1 MPEENSNKES
11 GKSSRFNFKL
21 IVFGLVLFLLTTSG
35 CYIVIKSALAP
46 LMPQEKKK
54 ESQSESVG
62 SLVPL
67 GEFTVNIMDVS
78 MSRFLK
84 TEIVLEVSDSKVKKS
99 MEADLLPV
107 VRDEIISILSSK
119 TVADLDSH
127 HRTELK
133 NEIKTKLNR
142 RFKNAVT
149 NVYFN
154 AFIMQ

>member
-1 MPEENSNKES
+1 MAEENGSKES
-11 GKSSRFNFKL
+11 GNSSRFNVRL
-21 IVFGLVLFLLTTSG
+21 IIFGLVLFLLTISG
-35 CYIVIKSALAP
+35 CYMIIKSALAP
-46 LMPQEKKK
+46 LLPQEKEK
-54 ESQSESVG
+54 ESQSESIG

-67 GEFTVNIMDVS
+67 GEFTVNILDVS

-142 RFKNAVT
+142 RFNNSVT

-154 AFIMQ
+154 AFIMR